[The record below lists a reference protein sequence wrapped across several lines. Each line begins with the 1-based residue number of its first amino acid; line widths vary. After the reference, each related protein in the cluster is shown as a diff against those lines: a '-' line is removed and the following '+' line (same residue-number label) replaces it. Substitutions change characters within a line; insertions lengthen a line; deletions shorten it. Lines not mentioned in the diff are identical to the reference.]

1 MQYEGYIGLY
11 RGIHRD
17 YIGLYAQPNPA
28 NRTKEHLFQGGYL
41 FQIASRTELYCAIHE
56 AGSRGLRKVWG
67 GGEPD

>member
-1 MQYEGYIGLY
+1 M
-11 RGIHRD
+11 HS
-17 YIGLYAQPNPA
+17 PNPA

-67 GGEPD
+67 GENRIDFPVLMKSWITFCVNDQSG